1 MAVTELLAQIHP
13 PDLIVLST
21 SSGGTQ
27 AGLIAG
33 CRLHGLPTRIVG
45 ISADDPS
52 AAIAGEVRRI
62 LGGLEALLG
71 MSAGSLTDAP
81 IDIDDRFVGD
91 GYGIPTPQST
101 EAIELSARREALFL
115 DPTYT
120 AKAMAGLIARARARA
135 RHRDDTL
142 LAHRGAGWTLRLRN
156 KAEGRR

>member
-1 MAVTELLAQIHP
+1 M
-13 PDLIVLST
+13 ST

-33 CRLHGLPTRIVG
+33 CRLHGLSTRIVG

-62 LGGLEALLG
+62 LSGLEALLG
-71 MSAGSLTDAP
+71 MSSGGLTDAP
-81 IDIDDRFVGD
+81 IEVDDGFVGE

-120 AKAMAGLIARARARA
+120 AKAMAGLIARARANELA
-135 RHRDDTL
+135 SGTTL
-142 LAHRGAGWTLRLRN
+142 FWHTGGQVGLFA
-156 KAEGRR
+156 